1 MVWIVET
8 KVFRHVIDRDGQFVE
23 LPVRVRF
30 EYGVTGGVFEPGTID
45 YKTLYNEATLL
56 RRLPKLE
63 PTELA
68 ADVDV
73 TVRRALDEEL
83 RFAGLLE
90 HGVSLFDATDEED
103 VEDTDEA
110 PPEIIMPPVRPR

>member
-8 KVFRHVIDRDGQFVE
+8 KVFRHVIDRDEQFVE

-30 EYGVTGGVFEPGTID
+30 EYGVVDGVFEPGTID
-45 YKTLYNEATLL
+45 YKTLYNEASLL
-56 RRLPKLE
+56 RRFTKLK

-68 ADVDV
+68 AEVDV

-90 HGVSLFDATDEED
+90 HGTSLFDATGEDD
-103 VEDTDEA
+103 VEDTDEVR
-110 PPEIIMPPVRPR
+110 PEIIMPPVRSR